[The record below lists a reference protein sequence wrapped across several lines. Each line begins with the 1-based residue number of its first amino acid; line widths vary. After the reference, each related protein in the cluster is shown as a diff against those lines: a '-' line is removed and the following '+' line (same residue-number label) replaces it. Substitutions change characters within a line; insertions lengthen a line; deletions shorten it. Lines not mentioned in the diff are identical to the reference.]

1 MKVTVDVGSQEYAL
15 QFQQDATSNG
25 TGQRWVGTLYAAAN
39 EEVWAWFY
47 EKDGLAKNVEASP
60 NITTK
65 RAALVE
71 RIQES
76 LVVYRESLV
85 SELEQEGFSDESEPT
100 PYDPNKIKVR
110 RDFYSIREMFFMME
124 ESSVDLNPEF
134 QRYFVWDNTQK
145 SQFIESLLLGLP
157 LPLFYFSENI
167 DLTFNVVDGLQ
178 RLTTIRQYMSNGFA
192 IKGVERLGKEF
203 NGRYFKA
210 DENAG
215 ILAAKA
221 LPAPMVRRIEGT
233 QLVVNVIE
241 SSSPPQVKFD
251 IFKRINTGGKHLNN
265 QEIRNC
271 VATPTTR
278 RMLQEMVH
286 NDLFRE
292 VTCGSISEIR
302 MDDQELALR
311 FIGFWL
317 ARRNRLEYTGNMTAF
332 LNDLVDV
339 LNGMKEKDLQPI
351 ARAFQT
357 ALLNCQHFFGEYA
370 FRKCLPNHLLP
381 GAHRQAINK
390 SLFTTWTVI
399 LSDGDKREG
408 GEQGSL
414 ARIQAEQLASK
425 GAFYEN
431 ITNRTNDR
439 LIIEQVFKS
448 VEAIVQAHLHPQA
461 LQPA

>member
-1 MKVTVDVGSQEYAL
+1 M
-15 QFQQDATSNG
+15 
-25 TGQRWVGTLYAAAN
+25 
-39 EEVWAWFY
+39 
-47 EKDGLAKNVEASP
+47 
-60 NITTK
+60 
-65 RAALVE
+65 
-71 RIQES
+71 
-76 LVVYRESLV
+76 
-85 SELEQEGFSDESEPT
+85 
-100 PYDPNKIKVR
+100 
-110 RDFYSIREMFFMME
+110 
-124 ESSVDLNPEF
+124 
-134 QRYFVWDNTQK
+134 
-145 SQFIESLLLGLP
+145 GLP